1 MAVHRKP
8 EEKLLCPDCGSGFGR
23 DSSLKRHQNT
33 PGSCQKKKQAKLL
46 DASHKGPIPGSHNN
60 FDGGSITSHHKSDI
74 SVDTSLQHDPYHVRI
89 PPDGGGCMPRSHTT
103 NPRPSHLN
111 HRQYDGIQG
120 SIYYPPQGSGQ
131 NHPVRRGASPQVQ
144 AAGWL
149 GIDPILWPAGVYR
162 GPVEFGDLDYLDFEN
177 EGD

>member
-46 DASHKGPIPGSHNN
+46 DTSHKGQISGSHNN
-60 FDGGSITSHHKSDI
+60 FDGDSITSCRGSGV
-74 SVDTSLQHDPYHVRI
+74 SVDASLQHDPQYHTRI
-89 PPDGGGCMPRSHTT
+89 QPEGSGVMQRSHNT
-103 NPRPSHLN
+103 NPRPLHGLN
-111 HRQYDGIQG
+111 QTHRQYDSAQG
-120 SIYYPPQGSGQ
+120 PIYYSPQGSGQ
-131 NHPVRRGASPQVQ
+131 NHLARHGTSPQVHP
-144 AAGWL
+144 ASWT
-149 GIDPILWPAGVYR
+149 GIDPILWPADTSL
-162 GPVEFGDLDYLDFEN
+162 EFGDYYGFEN

>member
-46 DASHKGPIPGSHNN
+46 DASHKGPIAGSHNN
-60 FDGGSITSHHKSDI
+60 FDGGSIASHHKSDI
-74 SVDTSLQHDPYHVRI
+74 SIDTSLRHDPQYHVRI
-89 PPDGGGCMPRSHTT
+89 PLDGGGFMARSHAA
-103 NPRPSHLN
+103 NPRPIHPD

-120 SIYYPPQGSGQ
+120 PIYYPPQGSGQ
-131 NHPVRRGASPQVQ
+131 NHPARRGASPQIQ
-144 AAGWL
+144 PPGWL
-149 GIDPILWPAGVYR
+149 GIDPSLWPIDIYR
-162 GPVEFGDLDYLDFEN
+162 DSIEFRDYLDFEN